1 MEIFWNNGERETIR
15 GLDIMGLRQLDQ
27 KIEQKLVL
35 NITTISIRA
44 RYLTLL
50 PWIYA
55 EFYRRELDCHGGKA
69 AFDAEQFQGVL
80 ARMEFAVIAAS
91 RFHSQEGES
100 DANYGMIGPDVFKD
114 ELAEF
119 LDNDK
124 VSLDFGGR
132 GGTSLNTYIM
142 PCKGFGILNTDLEES
157 SVPVSITPRGTRIFE
172 ARKNRLNPNGLKKVI
187 LEGGTL
193 TRKIIE
199 NDGHHVSVNHLSSN
213 PEERDLLRRAL
224 IEPYNAN
231 DPEVKTRYSRF
242 AQTIRWVFESIKK
255 QPEQS
260 AANIIN
266 NHYKCIVTT
275 QEPHLNE
282 VTAAWGEY
290 ELRRRSH
297 FACELLLSA
306 LTETLRDEMTVETV
320 EDVLAN
326 WKNRNASSELL
337 DRILSTDEISFSK
350 TLGDLKNRVPA
361 DAFLAN
367 GVNVRQ
373 AREQSPAVRGYYA
386 LLLLLAC
393 KNQTDWL
400 RSKGHIH
407 KNLKG
412 YMERAFEILDEDESS
427 VWRIL
432 RSLLVAVTIEPHLT
446 TSLRKL
452 GQGQKCS
459 LRFFPEGN
467 VLRPTGIGV
476 QAGFSGSRLGNVLN
490 FLADVGYL
498 DRNGNGRFSVSPD
511 GEDLFQTLWGEK

>member
-1 MEIFWNNGERETIR
+1 MEIFWNTGERETIR
-15 GLDIMGLRQLDQ
+15 GLDIMGLRQQDQ
-27 KIEQKLVL
+27 KIEQELVV

-55 EFYRRELDCHGGKA
+55 EFYQKELALHGGKA
-69 AFDAEQFQGVL
+69 AFDAEQFQNVL
-80 ARMEFAVIAAS
+80 ARMEFAVIAAA
-91 RFHSQEGES
+91 RIHSQGAES
-100 DANYGMIGPDVFKD
+100 DANSGMIGPDVFKD

-119 LDNDK
+119 LDNDRL
-124 VSLDFGGR
+124 SLDFGGR

-142 PCKGFGILNTDLEES
+142 PCRGFGILNTDLGEVS
-157 SVPVSITPRGTRIFE
+157 APVSITPRGTQIFK
-172 ARKNRLNPNGLKKVI
+172 ARKNQLNSNGLKKVI

-193 TRKIIE
+193 TRKMIE
-199 NDGHHVSVNHLSSN
+199 DDGHHVSVNHLSSN

-224 IEPYNAN
+224 LEPYDAN
-231 DPEVKTRYSRF
+231 NSDVKMQYNRF

-282 VTAAWGEY
+282 VTTAWGEY
-290 ELRRRSH
+290 ELRRRCH

-326 WKNRNASSELL
+326 WETRNTSSELM

-350 TLGDLKNRVPA
+350 TLGDLKNRVPS

-373 AREQSPAVRGYYA
+373 AREQSPAVRGHYA

-393 KNQTDWL
+393 KNQTDSL
-400 RSKGHIH
+400 RAKGHIPNRKH
-407 KNLKG
+407 
-412 YMERAFEILDEDESS
+412 YMERAFEILEEDESS

-511 GEDLFQTLWGEK
+511 GEDLFQKLWGEK